1 MLKRFFG
8 ERIHD
13 QLHLLGVSV
22 LCIGIPLNKVV
33 MSISML
39 FLVLNLLLEK
49 EFKTYTNNL
58 KKNKLFLLILF
69 FFGLHI
75 ISFLWSSNTSYALH
89 DLKVKLPL
97 LIIGIVLSAK
107 PITNQE
113 RLKFILNCF
122 LSSLTFTS
130 LINYLSYTGIIFQFE
145 YDDIRGMSLFTSHVR
160 FGLLI
165 SFGVAVVFYNL
176 HLYKKHRLIFTA
188 IAIWFCYY
196 TYYSQVL
203 SGVITLLGIIF
214 ITLFLIIWKHNKL
227 IASLFSII
235 TTSVTIWFVFWL
247 LTPVTLDA
255 KQYENLPELTVEG
268 NPYSHCLDYID
279 PETKGP
285 IQAFISK
292 VEIEREWL
300 KKSQI
305 SIDSFDVKKQPI
317 EQTLI
322 RYLTAS
328 GYRKDAQGVRK
339 LSLEDVKNIENG
351 HTSPNFNGVLARIYS
366 VQYQISNNGD
376 PNGHSLLE
384 RLEYW
389 QNGWTI
395 AKNNFWLGVGA
406 GDVQDAFNKQYV
418 NSKSKLKT
426 ENRNRAHNSYLTTFI
441 TFGIIGLI
449 YFLYFHLY
457 FIRQSIVTKNYLG
470 ILFIITILLSY
481 LTEDTLETQT
491 GITFFA
497 FFLFLTPLLNQGLM
511 LSKTK

>member
-1 MLKRFFG
+1 
-8 ERIHD
+8 
-13 QLHLLGVSV
+13 
-22 LCIGIPLNKVV
+22 
-33 MSISML
+33 MS
-39 FLVLNLLLEK
+39 
-49 EFKTYTNNL
+49 T
-58 KKNKLFLLILF
+58 
-69 FFGLHI
+69 
-75 ISFLWSSNTSYALH
+75 
-89 DLKVKLPL
+89 
-97 LIIGIVLSAK
+97 
-107 PITNQE
+107 
-113 RLKFILNCF
+113 
-122 LSSLTFTS
+122 
-130 LINYLSYTGIIFQFE
+130 
-145 YDDIRGMSLFTSHVR
+145 
-160 FGLLI
+160 
-165 SFGVAVVFYNL
+165 
-176 HLYKKHRLIFTA
+176 
-188 IAIWFCYY
+188 
-196 TYYSQVL
+196 
-203 SGVITLLGIIF
+203 
-214 ITLFLIIWKHNKL
+214 
-227 IASLFSII
+227 
-235 TTSVTIWFVFWL
+235 
-247 LTPVTLDA
+247 
-255 KQYENLPELTVEG
+255 
-268 NPYSHCLDYID
+268 
-279 PETKGP
+279 
-285 IQAFISK
+285 
-292 VEIEREWL
+292 
-300 KKSQI
+300 
-305 SIDSFDVKKQPI
+305 QPI

-395 AKNNFWLGVGA
+395 AKNNFWIGVGA